1 MTEKIAVLVDS
12 GCDVPQTV
20 IASHSNLAVV
30 ALNVRQ
36 NGVDYLD
43 GVDLTPDEFYA
54 HLTPDN
60 LPQTASPSPA
70 VVAAHLQDL
79 FAAGYTKILALA
91 ISGSLSAT
99 YQGMR
104 LAAQE
109 FKAGDVMVLD
119 TKSAGI
125 GSGLLVTYASNLITA
140 GREFPDVIGSVQHA
154 IQHSGV
160 WLYIPSLTYLQ
171 AGGRIG
177 KVAGT
182 LGSVLNIKPLL
193 SVDDNG
199 EIIAVAKVRSE
210 KKAVQKLIDIAL
222 ATAGPQATIA
232 VAHGANFELLHAV
245 TAQIEATGRRVE
257 FTGSVSPAIG
267 VHTGPGLIGIA
278 VQNP

>member
-1 MTEKIAVLVDS
+1 MSEKIAVLVDS
-12 GCDVPQTV
+12 GCDVSQTV
-20 IASHSNLAVV
+20 VAASPNLAIV

-60 LPQTASPSPA
+60 LPQTASPAPA
-70 VVAAHLQDL
+70 MVAAHMQDL
-79 FAAGYTKILALA
+79 FDAGYTKILALS
-91 ISGSLSAT
+91 ISGALSAT

-109 FKAGDVMVLD
+109 FKAGQVMVLD

-125 GSGLLVTYASNLITA
+125 GSGLLVAYALQLIA
-140 GREFPDVIGSVQHA
+140 DGREFADVIAAVQHSV
-154 IQHSGV
+154 QHSGV

-199 EIIAVAKVRSE
+199 EIIAVGKVRSE

-222 ATAGPQATIA
+222 ATAGPHATIA
-232 VAHGANFELLHAV
+232 VAHGANFELLHEV
-245 TAQIEATGRRVE
+245 TAQIEATGHHVE